1 MHEDYQEEAQGL
13 QQSLTEKYKQRDKL
27 NEEVKTLN
35 TNITNMNTARNYLY
49 ESISDL
55 EKVISDLELEQRRLT
70 TKQKAVLTQIM
81 DSEISLNEKNLL
93 NEQQAQKLEKLK
105 QKVNRSHQ

>member
-1 MHEDYQEEAQGL
+1 M
-13 QQSLTEKYKQRDKL
+13 
-27 NEEVKTLN
+27 KTLN

-93 NEQQAQKLEKLK
+93 NEQQAQKLEKLR